1 MADHHWDPGR
11 RRSEDPGAHL
21 VEVAAVIFAIGVGT
35 LILVGYFVPPLAAL
49 QSLFLSWAVILAGAA
64 AVVGVFNLVLVHA
77 SRISNQEKGRAYSA
91 ILLIS
96 LLGTF
101 LFGLAMGPAHPIMQD
116 VINAI
121 VVPIESSLMALLAVS
136 LLYASVLF
144 LQRRTDSMGIV
155 FLVTAA
161 VILLASATLPF
172 GQSAFLND
180 FLRPWM
186 QHVLA
191 LGGAR
196 GLLIGIGLGT
206 LTTGLRVLLGTN
218 RPYGT
223 K

>member
-1 MADHHWDPGR
+1 
-11 RRSEDPGAHL
+11 
-21 VEVAAVIFAIGVGT
+21 VEIAAVIFAIGVGV
-35 LILVGYFVPPLAAL
+35 LILAGYFVPALAAL
-49 QSLFLSWAVILAGAA
+49 QSVFLGWAVILAGAA
-64 AVVGVFNLVLVHA
+64 TIVGVFNLVLVHA
-77 SRISNQEKGRAYSA
+77 GRISNQEKGRVYSA
-91 ILLIS
+91 ILLIC

-101 LFGLAMGPAHPIMQD
+101 MFGLAMGPAHPVMGD

-136 LLYASVLF
+136 LLYASVRF
-144 LQRRTDSMGIV
+144 LQRRTDAMGIV
-155 FLVTAA
+155 FLATAA

-172 GQSAFLND
+172 GQVGVLND
-180 FLRPWM
+180 FLRPWL

-206 LTTGLRVLLGTN
+206 LTTGLRVLLGAS